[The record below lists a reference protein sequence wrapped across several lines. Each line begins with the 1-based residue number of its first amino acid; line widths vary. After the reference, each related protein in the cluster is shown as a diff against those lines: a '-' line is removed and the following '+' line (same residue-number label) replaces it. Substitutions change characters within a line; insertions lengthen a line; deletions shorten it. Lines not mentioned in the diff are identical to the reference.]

1 MQLNKSI
8 LYMYIFEYS
17 FLSFQAATGV
27 RGVTARTLRQQLRSL
42 VTGASGSASAIVSAA
57 YSFIFVEASVVP
69 LP

>member
-27 RGVTARTLRQQLRSL
+27 VWCDCTLP
-42 VTGASGSASAIVSAA
+42 AA
-57 YSFIFVEASVVP
+57 TYDS
-69 LP
+69 

>member
-27 RGVTARTLRQQLRSL
+27 VDLPYGVTARCQQLRTTRSDW
-42 VTGASGSASAIVSAA
+42 SHR
-57 YSFIFVEASVVP
+57 
-69 LP
+69 

>member
-27 RGVTARTLRQQLRSL
+27 RGVTARTLPAATYPSDWSLR
-42 VTGASGSASAIVSAA
+42 
-57 YSFIFVEASVVP
+57 
-69 LP
+69 